1 MWRVNVPNHIKVAV
15 TKLPRRDADLL
26 FAALKAMREDPLG
39 GELYALGSDSYYRPV
54 DGYLVFFDL
63 VPSEHVVNVTA
74 VERPH

>member
-1 MWRVNVPNHIKVAV
+1 MWRVNV
-15 TKLPRRDADLL
+15 
-26 FAALKAMREDPLG
+26 KAMREDPLG
-39 GELYALGSDSYYRPV
+39 GELYAPGSDSYYRPV